1 MHTVNNYAPIFRR
14 FLLICRTFKFYK
26 KMLKTI
32 PRDISWLAFNARVLQ
47 EAADPS
53 VPLKERVKF
62 LGIFSNNRDE
72 FYRVRVASL
81 RRMLQI
87 ERKMNLHSEKN
98 PKKILEQ
105 IHQLIEE
112 QQDEFEKVWENV
124 HKELNKKN
132 IFIKTGSQLDRAQK
146 KFILDFYENEISP
159 NVIPLLIENLKSF
172 PDLRDKSIF
181 LGIVMSKKANP
192 EDYKYAILEVP
203 VTAVGRFI
211 LLPSKN
217 GQQDIILLEDAI
229 KFNLPGIFNF
239 LGYDTFKAHIF
250 KFTRDAELDIDNADT
265 ATFVQK
271 LEKGIKNRKK
281 GKPIRLSFDENI
293 DAGLL
298 QYLMGKFGLTKQDNI
313 IPGGSIHNFRHFMDF
328 PSSVFKG
335 ANVSS
340 RRLPPFEH
348 PLLNGKRIWDV
359 ITKRDILLN
368 YPYHS
373 FTPTI
378 DLIREAAFDP
388 DVVSIKIACYRLASQ
403 SKIVNALINA
413 VRNGKT
419 VVVMMELKAR
429 FDEEANLAWKQ
440 RLEDGGARVVTG
452 VPDLKVH
459 AKICVIKKRVQ
470 KKYVHYGFV
479 STGNVNEKTAK
490 IYGDHCLMTTNA
502 NIMADVNRIFN
513 YLENPK
519 SGLQNLAKCKT
530 IIPSPHYVRI
540 ALLQMI
546 DEEIAQ
552 AKKGKHAEIILKMN
566 SLADT
571 IMIEK
576 LHEAAKAGVIVKL
589 IVRGIFCMLS
599 ENTKFKHPVQAISIV
614 DEYLEHA
621 RVWVFHNK
629 GKQKVFISSADWM
642 LRNLEHRIEATCPIM
657 AKDLKEELTDILDIQ
672 LSDNVKARI
681 LDNELSNQYVK
692 SKNGKVRSQE
702 KIYNYLKNKTYK
714 D

>member
-1 MHTVNNYAPIFRR
+1 
-14 FLLICRTFKFYK
+14 
-26 KMLKTI
+26 MLKTI
-32 PRDISWLAFNARVLQ
+32 PRDISWLSFNARVLQ
-47 EAADPS
+47 EAADPT

-87 ERKMNLHSEKN
+87 ESKMNMHPEKN
-98 PKKILEQ
+98 PKRILDQ
-105 IHQLIEE
+105 IHKLIEE
-112 QQDEFEKVWENV
+112 QQDEFEQVWDNV
-124 HKELNKKN
+124 HKELNKKK
-132 IFIKTGSQLDRAQK
+132 IFIKTEKQLDAAQK

-159 NVIPLLIENLKSF
+159 NIIPLLIENIKKF
-172 PDLRDKSIF
+172 PNLRDKSIF
-181 LGIVMSKKANP
+181 LGVVMSKKTNP
-192 EDYKYAILEVP
+192 QDYKYAVIEVP

-211 LLPSKN
+211 LLPSKP
-217 GQQDIILLEDAI
+217 GRHDIMLVEDAI
-229 KFNLPGIFNF
+229 RFNLPGIFSF
-239 LGYDTFKAHIF
+239 LGYDSFKAHIF

-265 ATFVQK
+265 APFVQK
-271 LEKGIKNRKK
+271 LEKGLKNRKK
-281 GKPIRLSFDENI
+281 GKPIRLAFDENI
-293 DAGLL
+293 DKGLL
-298 QYLMGKFGLTKQDNI
+298 EYLMGKFGLSNHDNI

-328 PSSVFKG
+328 PASVFKG
-335 ANVSS
+335 FNTISK
-340 RRLPPFEH
+340 RLQPFEH
-348 PLLNGKRIWDV
+348 PLLLNKRIWDV
-359 ITKRDILLN
+359 IMKKDILLN

-373 FTPTI
+373 FSPTI

-388 DVVSIKIACYRLASQ
+388 DVISIKIACYRLASQ
-403 SKIVNALINA
+403 SKIINALINA
-413 VRNGKT
+413 VRNGKE
-419 VVVMMELKAR
+419 VIVMMELKAR

-440 RLEDGGARVVTG
+440 RLEDGGARVLTG
-452 VPDLKVH
+452 VADMKVH
-459 AKICVIKKRVQ
+459 AKICVIKKRAG
-470 KKYVHYGFV
+470 KKLVHYGFV

-490 IYGDHCLMTTNA
+490 IYGDHCLLTSDTK
-502 NIMADVNRIFN
+502 IMADVNRLFN

-519 SGLQNLAKCKT
+519 AGLHNLARCKT
-530 IIPSPHYVRI
+530 ILPSPHYVRM
-540 ALLQMI
+540 ALLKMI
-546 DEEIAQ
+546 DDEILH

-576 LHEAAKAGVIVKL
+576 LHEAAKSGVVVKL
-589 IVRGIFCMLS
+589 IIRGIFCMLS

-642 LRNLEHRIEATCPIM
+642 LRNLEHRVEATCPVTN
-657 AKDLKEELTDILDIQ
+657 KELKKELIDILNIQ

-681 LDNELSNQYVK
+681 LDNGLSNEYVK
-692 SKNGKVRSQE
+692 SKNGKVRSQVE
-702 KIYNYLKNKTYK
+702 TYHYLRNKTYK